1 MATSNPSPMV
11 GVTGTD
17 TQAQTL
23 ALLEPVRLLEESHLL
38 VCEGLN
44 QMTLKPFQVLA
55 ILGCRN

>member
-1 MATSNPSPMV
+1 MV

-23 ALLEPVRLLEESHLL
+23 ALLEPVRLLEESHTL